1 MQESIPNL
9 IKTQQLFI
17 DSKDKILQHWMQYN
31 VPEEILKQH
40 SIEKNTFVM
49 VYASGLFDYIM
60 GIISS
65 KVEIG
70 KCPIME
76 KLLKYMKDKE
86 ITTEE
91 LFSICSHFRKSMIDF
106 TYDADINSK
115 DIVNEIYFIFDE
127 NFKAILKYYT
137 DTIFQKE
144 QEIDKNVRLMSEY
157 KKALDESALISKTD
171 LEGTITYVNKKLV
184 NLCGYTEDELVGQKY
199 SFMKHEDMSSEYFD
213 NLWKELKHKGIF
225 RGTIKNLKKNGEYFY
240 VDVTIV
246 KINDPFEN
254 STEYMSIA
262 YDITTLI
269 DARAEALNAG
279 KSKEY
284 FLSNMSHEI
293 RTPLNAILG
302 FVNLL
307 RNENTS
313 KKHKKYLDI
322 ILNSGENLLS
332 IINDILD
339 FSKLRSGEFT
349 IEPKIFS
356 IHEEISHT
364 MELFVASANNKN
376 ITITSFIDPTIPTEL
391 YADPLRIKQ
400 ILSNFLSNA
409 IKFTPDG
416 GIISVEATCEES
428 VLKVRVKDN
437 GIGIAKEDLGNVFT
451 AFAQAQYSENKKVD
465 GTGLGLSICQ
475 QLAEHMHGEVTANS
489 ALGKGSTFW
498 LKIPVEIKNDSCQIF
513 ENIEEFQDLKIVM
526 YSDGKKGLDKYEAF
540 LKYASIF
547 GMDIEVVDSLEIDF
561 DVAVYIHDEIDEEF
575 KNSVIHSDKKYI
587 ALMRKL
593 SDEYDKYDHIMPM
606 CFPLYCSK
614 IKATF
619 LELLNPDSY
628 YHQVSKKGKMY
639 TGHILVAEDNEANQE
654 LIKIILAKYGLTF
667 DLAYNGL
674 EAVRKYKANSY
685 DLILMDEQ
693 MPIMDGNEAVKN
705 ILAYEKEESLQHTP
719 VSALTA
725 NVIKGVKERGLS
737 SGYDAF
743 LGKPI
748 IIKELEKVFDS
759 YLKVKDESAASDI
772 EAKKEDETS
781 QSQIQGVD
789 VAKLMEELMLSED
802 ELVMLLGL
810 FIKKM
815 KKLLPEISDAID
827 AKDFKKI
834 ALLAHSI
841 KGSSGNFRIESLQQT
856 SSEMESMA
864 KNKNNDYPYREAFE
878 EMHKRIDEIKI
889 S

>member
-1 MQESIPNL
+1 MIQEPIPNL
-9 IKTQQLFI
+9 IKTQQLFLE
-17 DSKDKILQHWMQYN
+17 SKDQILQNWMQFKT
-31 VPEEILKQH
+31 PERILEQH
-40 SIEKNTFVM
+40 SIEKNSFIIL
-49 VYASGLFDYIM
+49 YASGLFDYFM
-60 GIISS
+60 GIIA
-65 KVEIG
+65 G
-70 KCPIME
+70 KIELGECPVMK
-76 KLLKYMKDKE
+76 KLLRYMKDKD

-91 LFSICSHFRKSMIDF
+91 LFSLCSHFRKSMINF
-106 TYDADINSK
+106 TYEADINSK
-115 DIVNEIYFIFDE
+115 EIVDEISYIFDE
-127 NFKAILKYYT
+127 NFNAILKYYT

-144 QEIDKNVRLMSEY
+144 IEIDKNVKLMSEY

-171 LEGTITYVNKKLV
+171 LDGNITYVNDKLMK
-184 NLCGYTEDELVGQKY
+184 LCGYDEHELIGQKHNI
-199 SFMKHEDMSSEYFD
+199 MKHEDMPSEYFD
-213 NLWKELKHKGIF
+213 NLWKELTQKGIF
-225 RGTIKNLKKNGEYFY
+225 KGTIKNRKKNGEYFY
-240 VDVTIV
+240 IDVTIV
-246 KINDPFEN
+246 KINDPFDN
-254 STEYMSIA
+254 SSEYMSIA
-262 YDITTLI
+262 YDITKLI

-349 IEPKIFS
+349 IEPKVFS

-428 VLKVRVKDN
+428 ILKVRVKDN

-475 QLAEHMHGEVTANS
+475 QLAEHMNGEVTANS

-513 ENIEEFQDLKIVM
+513 ENIDEFKDLKIIM

-547 GMDIEVVDSLEIDF
+547 GMDIEVVDTLDIDF
-561 DVAVYIHDEIDEEF
+561 DVAVYIHDEIDEAF
-575 KNSVIHSDKKYI
+575 KNNIINSDKKYI

-628 YHQVSKKGKMY
+628 YHQVGKKGKMY
-639 TGHILVAEDNEANQE
+639 NGHILVAEDNEANQE
-654 LIKIILAKYGLTF
+654 LIKIILTKYGLTF
-667 DLAYNGL
+667 DIAYNGL

-693 MPIMDGNEAVKN
+693 MPVMDGNEAVKN
-705 ILAYEKEESLQHTP
+705 ILAYEKEESLRHTP

-759 YLKVKDESAASDI
+759 YLQLKSDTDTLVEMDNENEENFSKI
-772 EAKKEDETS
+772 KGLNVE
-781 QSQIQGVD
+781 
-789 VAKLMEELMLSED
+789 KLMEELMLSED

-815 KKLLPEISDAID
+815 HKLLPELSEVIET
-827 AKDFKKI
+827 KNYKKI

-841 KGSSGNFRIESLQQT
+841 KGSSGNFRIESLQHT

-864 KNKNNDYPYREAFE
+864 KNNNENYDYKGAFE
-878 EMHKRIDEIKI
+878 EMKKRIDEIKI